1 MANDD
6 AHIVLHCF
14 VFPLMGVVGDQTG
27 GQAGEDGDE
36 EVKPK
41 GFVNVTFAYSGKE
54 VWEKI
59 LAIPFRA
66 L

>member
-1 MANDD
+1 MYGYD
-6 AHIVLHCF
+6 
-14 VFPLMGVVGDQTG
+14 
-27 GQAGEDGDE
+27 DGDE

-66 L
+66 LKAEGTRKLTVW